1 MNRPPPPRPP
11 APRARADEVSFT
23 RNMRFEIADAEER
36 ALLWSY
42 VLALSLGL
50 LWLLMVWFGPSP
62 APTIT
67 LLPETEVP
75 VEVKFDEMTLP
86 TPTAAPAAA
95 PAAPAAAPK
104 PAGGNEGQNARNIKK
119 MGDAFGGGAQKG
131 GGGMVG
137 DVTNALRG
145 VDVNSSSGGNP
156 GMQGKAVIGYG
167 QGGQGSRTPGRGG
180 MGTGIGAGGGGIGGV
195 GGTGVGYSGVLVA
208 APQVIRAT
216 NAGGP
221 GRNTSDLGNYVRGR
235 DSQLKFC
242 YEEYGLK
249 ANPSLAGS
257 VTAAVSLTGT
267 GNVTDVAISDRTW
280 SGAGSAEAENCI
292 KQRIA
297 GWRFPPSEAGGGTY
311 SFSFSFSK

>member
-1 MNRPPPPRPP
+1 MNKPPPRPP
-11 APRARADEVSFT
+11 EIRKRMDEVSFT

-42 VLALSLGL
+42 ALAVSMGL
-50 LWLLMVWFGPSP
+50 VWLLFVWFGPSP
-62 APTIT
+62 QASIS
-67 LLPETEVP
+67 LLPPEETP
-75 VEVKFDEMTLP
+75 VEVKFDDVKAAP

-95 PAAPAAAPK
+95 PAAAAPK
-104 PAGGNEGQNARNIKK
+104 PAGGNEGANQKNIKK
-119 MGDAFGGGAQKG
+119 MGDAFGGAAKG

-145 VDVNSSSGGNP
+145 VDVSSSSGGSP

-180 MGTGIGAGGGGIGGV
+180 LGTGLGTGGGGIGGV
-195 GGTGVGYSGVLVA
+195 GGNGVGYSGTLVG
-208 APQVIRAT
+208 APQVIHAT

-235 DSQLKFC
+235 DSQLRFC

-249 ANPSLAGS
+249 VNPSLAGS
-257 VTAAVSLTGT
+257 VTAAVTLTGQ
-267 GNVTDVAISDRTW
+267 GNVTDVSISDRTW
-280 SGAGSAEAENCI
+280 SGAGSSEAENCI
-292 KQRIA
+292 KQRIS